1 MNESRFPHLEV
12 IEERLGIKAFE
23 YQEKAWRWTF
33 AVRNATPRTVRALL
47 FYKTGAGK
55 TYTAAGMLHQL
66 GYDKAVVIAPPST
79 HESWKSV
86 MAKLDIETEL
96 ISHAKFRQK
105 GYRLSRTTPVIADEF
120 HLFGK
125 NTGAGYVKLQK
136 LADHLDAPII
146 LNSATP
152 NYNDAER
159 CYCIMRILDPQNF
172 KGGIMDFIA
181 RYCETEPN
189 FFGIMPI
196 VTGFRNHKDAADFL
210 SSQPC
215 VFYVEDDVDYS
226 IIEEHI
232 QLGTPQAFSEMGL
245 DTRHNFERIM
255 ASQMEARHR
264 LKRIK
269 LLTVDERRLDPTVAT
284 HLHRLLNAAKGK
296 VLIFSA
302 SEKIAKA
309 AAYSL
314 SIGWRVLTVT
324 GRDNTASKTSTIR
337 AFIKDPDAQV
347 LVGTA
352 ALATGTDGLDRVCDT
367 LIILDDTDDDAM
379 RRQLIGRI
387 MPRGANAQKAK
398 DKRVYRVNV

>member
-1 MNESRFPHLEV
+1 MTESRFPHLEV
-12 IEERLGIKAFE
+12 IEGRLGIKAFD
-23 YQEKAWRWTF
+23 YQSTAWRWAF
-33 AVRNATPRTVRALL
+33 AVRNADQRKTRALL

-79 HESWKSV
+79 HGSWKSV

-125 NTGAGYVKLQK
+125 NTGIGYVKLQK
-136 LADHLDAPII
+136 LADHLDAPLI

-159 CYCIMRILDPQNF
+159 CYCIMRILDPRNY

-196 VTGFRNHKDAADFL
+196 VTGFRNFKDAADFL

-215 VFYVEDDVDYS
+215 VFYVEDDVDYT
-226 IIEEHI
+226 IIEEDL
-232 QLGTPQAFSEMGL
+232 QFAMPRAFSEYGL
-245 DTRHNFERIM
+245 DTRPGFERIM
-255 ASQMEARHR
+255 ASQIEARHR

-269 LLTVDERRLDPTVAT
+269 LLTTDEKRLDPVVSS
-284 HLHRLLNAAKGK
+284 HLRRLISNAQGK

-302 SEKIAKA
+302 SEKIATA
-309 AAYSL
+309 ALHSL
-314 SIGWRVLTVT
+314 SGAWPTSIIT
-324 GRDNTASKTSTIR
+324 GRNSTDSKTSTIR
-337 AFIKDPDAQV
+337 FFIERPNEKV
-347 LVGTA
+347 LIGTA